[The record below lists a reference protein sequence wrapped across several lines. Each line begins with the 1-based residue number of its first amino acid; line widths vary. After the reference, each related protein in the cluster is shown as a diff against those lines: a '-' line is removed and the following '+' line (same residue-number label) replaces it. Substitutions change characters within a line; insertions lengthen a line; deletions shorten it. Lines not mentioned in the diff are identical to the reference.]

1 MARVQRKA
9 KQLEEEQKPDN
20 MRKIIGGGVLV
31 LLLLLVGGLLWVG
44 LGGTGTTDTAIAEQ
58 EGQVEGTFL
67 GNPEA
72 PIVVKDFS
80 DFRCPHCKDAW
91 ATLTPKIIENYVNAG
106 QVRLE
111 FIPVFVTGE
120 EALYAGQASYCA
132 AEQEQFWPYH
142 DKLFQRQGRDEFNIA
157 NLTSFAADLGM
168 EEQDFRDCI
177 LSGKYAQQMQDNNAE
192 FQRTGGTGTPTFIVG
207 DELVGGA
214 VGFDEMK
221 KIIEGQLG
229 QSE

>member
-1 MARVQRKA
+1 MARVRRKA
-9 KQLEEEQKPDN
+9 KQLEEEQKSNN
-20 MRKIIGGGVLV
+20 MRQIIGGGVLV

-44 LGGTGTTDTAIAEQ
+44 LGGSPTIETAIPEQ
-58 EGQVEGTFL
+58 EGQVDGTFL
-67 GNPEA
+67 GSAEA
-72 PIVVKDFS
+72 PVVVKDFS
-80 DFRCPHCKDAW
+80 DFRCPHCKDAS
-91 ATLTPKIIENYVNAG
+91 TILIPKIIENYVKAG

-132 AEQEQFWPYH
+132 AAQNKFWPYH
-142 DKLFQRQGRDEFNIA
+142 DKLFQRQGRDQFNIA
-157 NLTSFAADLGM
+157 NLTSFATDLGI
-168 EEQDFRDCI
+168 EEQEFRDCI

-192 FQRTGGTGTPTFIVG
+192 FQRSGGTGTPTFMVG

-214 VGFDEMK
+214 VAFDEMK
-221 KIIEGQLG
+221 KIIEGQLA

>member
-9 KQLEEEQKPDN
+9 KKQEEEQKSDN
-20 MRKIIGGGVLV
+20 RRQLIGGGVLV

-44 LGGTGTTDTAIAEQ
+44 LGDTDTTTPIEEPEQ
-58 EGQVEGTFL
+58 ANGTFL
-67 GNPEA
+67 GSAEA
-72 PIVVKDFS
+72 PVVVKDFS

-91 ATLTPKIIENYVNAG
+91 AALTPKIIENYVNAG

-111 FIPVFVTGE
+111 FIPVYVTGE

-132 AEQEQFWPYH
+132 AEQEKFWPYH
-142 DKLFQRQGRDEFNIA
+142 DRLFQRQGRDEFNIA
-157 NLTSFAADLGM
+157 NLTSFATDLGM
-168 EEQDFRDCI
+168 QEQEFRDCI

-192 FQRTGGTGTPTFIVG
+192 FQRTGGTGTPTFLVG

-221 KIIEGQLG
+221 KIIEGQLA